1 MVNNQGGTRLRSL
14 SRRSAKFRPGLPMAC
29 RSFNMSFR
37 FCKTIFHTAV
47 VERGN
52 DDHQRIVIVQFQT
65 LVCYHDPMTDDFIL
79 DKVSITKLNK
89 SVESVDMALTFTA
102 IEVGP
107 FVHSDSTHRLFKYT
121 FGLHLGGLKLS
132 ASSLVG
138 AASVYIKEARTPK
151 EAVERVRELVVE
163 FETAVE
169 QENEEIG

>member
-1 MVNNQGGTRLRSL
+1 
-14 SRRSAKFRPGLPMAC
+14 
-29 RSFNMSFR
+29 
-37 FCKTIFHTAV
+37 
-47 VERGN
+47 
-52 DDHQRIVIVQFQT
+52 
-65 LVCYHDPMTDDFIL
+65 MTDDFIL